1 MPSVTA
7 LLTVSV
13 EPSKNSMDNIIC
25 IAQEIERMLNN
36 ASVISDY
43 DREVYVRR
51 YGEDKVAIIELQA
64 EILAEPEH
72 HIQACLNIAYD
83 KGFTDCVEMVK
94 RILCRLDMSEV
105 TTS

>member
-13 EPSKNSMDNIIC
+13 EPSKNSMDNTINLV
-25 IAQEIERMLNN
+25 EELDRMLNN
-36 ASVISDY
+36 ALAISEY
-43 DREVYVRR
+43 DRSVYCKR
-51 YGEDKVAIIELQA
+51 YGEDAVAIIERQA
-64 EILAEPEH
+64 EILAEPNH
-72 HIQACLNIAYD
+72 NIQAMINIAYD
-83 KGFTDCVEMVK
+83 KGFVDCVEMVK

>member
-13 EPSKNSMDNIIC
+13 EPSKNCMDNTINLV
-25 IAQEIERMLNN
+25 EELDRMLNN
-36 ASVISDY
+36 ALAISEY
-43 DREVYVRR
+43 DRAVYCKR
-51 YGEDKVAIIELQA
+51 YGEDKVSFLELQA

>member
-13 EPSKNSMDNIIC
+13 EPSKNSMDNTINLV
-25 IAQEIERMLNN
+25 EELDRMLNN
-36 ASVISDY
+36 ALAISEY
-43 DREVYVRR
+43 DRSVYCKR
-51 YGEDKVAIIELQA
+51 YGEAKVAFLELQA